1 MLPGRRV
8 GWLFLPALLLCGGC
22 DLGDYEK
29 REDEERARITY
40 FDAEN
45 KALADPINLPRR
57 KVTVVVTDKKG
68 KTEKK
73 AETNPVQKLD
83 VFLRPPKGY
92 SGRITKDDEANPFN
106 NVLYRYA
113 APANSVY
120 NLFVGAVIDKK
131 KSADEFH
138 KEVRTA
144 LAQFYDKE
152 YKPLKLNL
160 TPQKT
165 VTDRRQPLKTRRDQA
180 LPVVFQKVTY
190 NDGPNQKGVQFQIF
204 FFKSGAD
211 QVAIVFEM
219 PASETARWE
228 GALDYSLKTF
238 DTRAGAANKRRAY
251 LSRSG

>member
-1 MLPGRRV
+1 
-8 GWLFLPALLLCGGC
+8 LLLLGGC

-29 REDEERARITY
+29 REDEERARIAY

-45 KALADPINLPRR
+45 KALGDPINLPRR
-57 KVTVVVTDKKG
+57 KVTVTFTDKKG
-68 KTEKK
+68 KVEKK
-73 AETNPVQKLD
+73 TEPNPVQKID

-92 SGRITKDDEANPFN
+92 SSRITKNDEANPYN
-106 NVLYRYA
+106 NILYRYA
-113 APANSVY
+113 ATGNSVN
-120 NLFVGAVIDKK
+120 NLFIAAVIDKQKDKK

-138 KEVRTA
+138 KDVLTA
-144 LAQFYDKE
+144 LAQFYKMQ
-152 YKPLKLNL
+152 YPNKPPLNL
-160 TPQKT
+160 SPQKA

-180 LPVVFQKVTY
+180 LPVVFQKATY
-190 NDGPNQKGVQFQIF
+190 NDGEKLFQIF

-219 PASETARWE
+219 PAGETARWE